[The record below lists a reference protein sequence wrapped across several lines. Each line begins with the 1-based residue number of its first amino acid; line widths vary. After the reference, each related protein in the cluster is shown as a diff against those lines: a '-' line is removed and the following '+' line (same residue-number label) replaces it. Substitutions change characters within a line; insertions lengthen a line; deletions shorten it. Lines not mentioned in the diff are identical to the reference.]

1 MCRSDADD
9 VRQCL
14 NGNPEAYR
22 RLVVGYEQPLLR
34 YLTGRLGDRQRASEA
49 AQEVFVRAY
58 FALPKLTRPEAFFG
72 WLLGIAE
79 RVAKEAQRAR
89 RRRREASLD
98 DAVEAKPET
107 AAAAGG
113 VPDETVSR
121 AVARLPEP
129 YRQVVLLRFYVGRSC
144 VQISDELRVPLGT
157 VTKRLSRAYALLRQW
172 LGEARGSADEQV
184 SR

>member
-14 NGNPEAYR
+14 NGHPEAYR

-34 YLTGRLGDRQRASEA
+34 YLTGWLGDRERAYEA
-49 AQEVFVRAY
+49 AQEALVRAY
-58 FALPKLTRPEAFFG
+58 FALPKLKRPEAFFA
-72 WLLGIAE
+72 WLLGIAQ

-89 RRRREASLD
+89 RRRQAASLD
-98 DAVEAKPET
+98 DVVIEAKSEA

-113 VPDETVSR
+113 IPDETLSR

-129 YRQVVLLRFYVGRSC
+129 YRQVVLLRFYVGCSC
-144 VQISDELRVPLGT
+144 VQMSDELRVPLGT
-157 VTKRLSRAYALLRQW
+157 VTKRLSRAYALLRQR
-172 LGEARGSADEQV
+172 LAEARGPEDTEV
-184 SR
+184 